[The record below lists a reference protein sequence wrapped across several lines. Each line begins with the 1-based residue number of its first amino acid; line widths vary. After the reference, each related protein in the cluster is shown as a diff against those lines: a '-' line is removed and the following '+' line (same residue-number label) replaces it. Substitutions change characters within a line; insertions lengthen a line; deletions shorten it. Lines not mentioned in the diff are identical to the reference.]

1 MIAMKRKFRDRRSG
15 KNRRRVFSFHRIRFK
30 GPERRGQKDRR
41 SQLERRDGYV
51 RIAKWSS
58 VKMQDLKI
66 AKYLNPH

>member
-1 MIAMKRKFRDRRSG
+1 MKAMKRKFCDRRSG
-15 KNRRRVFSFHRIRFK
+15 KNRRRFFSIHRIRYK

-41 SQLERRDGYV
+41 FQLERRDGYV

>member
-1 MIAMKRKFRDRRSG
+1 MNAMKRNSSDRRSG
-15 KNRRRVFSFHRIRFK
+15 KSRRRLFGIHRIRYK

-58 VKMQDLKI
+58 VNMRGLKI